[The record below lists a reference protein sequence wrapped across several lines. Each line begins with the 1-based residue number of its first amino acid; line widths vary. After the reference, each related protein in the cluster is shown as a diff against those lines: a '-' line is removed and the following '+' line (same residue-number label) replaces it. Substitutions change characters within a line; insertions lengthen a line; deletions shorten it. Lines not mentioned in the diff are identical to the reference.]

1 MTTSPKDIIRELVDA
16 QWNRRDLD
24 HVRSVYAPD
33 ASIFVPGYDT
43 GGIDDVID
51 DAEHYFNAFTDVQMH
66 VEDLIAEDDKVVLRW
81 RTVGRHVGDY
91 YGTPATDRVITMEG
105 MDIFRLADGA
115 IVEAW
120 SLWDA
125 ASVDKQLAGDDAD
138 GS

>member
-1 MTTSPKDIIRELVDA
+1 MPSSDDNKKIIADLVDA

-24 HVRSVYAPD
+24 FVRATYAPD

-51 DAEHYFNAFTDVQMH
+51 DAQHYFDAFTDVTMS
-66 VEDLIAEDDKVVLRW
+66 VDDLIAEGDRVVLRW
-81 RTVGRHVGDY
+81 TTAGRHVGDY
-91 YGTPATDRVITMEG
+91 YGTPATDRVIAMQG
-105 MDIFRLADGA
+105 VDVFRLDGGL

-125 ASVDKQLAGDDAD
+125 ASVDKQLAGE
-138 GS
+138 